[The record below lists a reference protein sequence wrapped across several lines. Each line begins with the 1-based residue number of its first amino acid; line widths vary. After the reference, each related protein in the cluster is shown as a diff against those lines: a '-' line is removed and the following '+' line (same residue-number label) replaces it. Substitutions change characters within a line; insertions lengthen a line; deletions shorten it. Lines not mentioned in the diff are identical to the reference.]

1 MGRDYWVYFFSTKSN
16 WAKHESFDQFTRYE
30 FVRQLVDV
38 MYKLIAQHK
47 KIGQRNFQHYEF
59 ELARFEAT
67 ITELQCIGHEVG
79 FDVTV
84 YYNQCN
90 MTIAFDY
97 GAREL
102 HQQETNEV
110 YNSFDN
116 WKDVGYRMTN
126 EID

>member
-1 MGRDYWVYFFSTKSN
+1 MGRDYWVYFFTSKSN
-16 WAKHESFDQFTRYE
+16 WAKHENFDQFTRYE
-30 FVRQLVDV
+30 FVTELTNC
-38 MYKLIAQHK
+38 MYKLIKQHK
-47 KIGQRNFQHYEF
+47 KIGERKFQHYEF
-59 ELARFEAT
+59 ALAQFEST
-67 ITELQCIGHEVG
+67 IAELQCIGYEIG
-79 FDVTV
+79 FDVSV
-84 YYNQCN
+84 FYNQCQL
-90 MTIAFDY
+90 TITFDY